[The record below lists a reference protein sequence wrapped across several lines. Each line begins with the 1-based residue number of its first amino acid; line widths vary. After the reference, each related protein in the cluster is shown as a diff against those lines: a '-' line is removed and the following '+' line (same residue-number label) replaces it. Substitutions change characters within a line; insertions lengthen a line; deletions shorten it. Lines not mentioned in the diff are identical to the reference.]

1 MLNGRQIKALID
13 LNIRKLLIFLEIVR
27 DDLKQVKSDVR
38 NMSEKLE
45 TLKST
50 ETGDKGQ
57 FQGTNS

>member
-1 MLNGRQIKALID
+1 MLYRPEHSKVINKI
-13 LNIRKLLIFLEIVR
+13 IFVGLVR

-45 TLKST
+45 TLKSF

-57 FQGTNS
+57 FQETNS